1 MAAFRKALGGKQ
13 AFGGNLSMSIKD
25 AFEMLIKIFHRN
37 GTELVKDTSD
47 FHSVIGVGVASILGG
62 HEQTVSLLTFLT
74 QFRRVVILAGVRMA
88 ATGNQIAATTETT
101 CSFQP

>member
-1 MAAFRKALGGKQ
+1 MA
-13 AFGGNLSMSIKD
+13 IKG

-62 HEQTVSLLTFLT
+62 HEQTVSLLTVLT
-74 QFRRVVILAGVRMA
+74 QFRRVVTKISQDKPNVCENFSQQLRRRLTIGDIGGSRACRPA
-88 ATGNQIAATTETT
+88 ERQ
-101 CSFQP
+101 SR